1 MRPKFLKFERD
12 QNAAE
17 IFFEI
22 KLTKEKIAKFNESG

>member
-17 IFFEI
+17 NFELPFMKDKQYEI
-22 KLTKEKIAKFNESG
+22 Q